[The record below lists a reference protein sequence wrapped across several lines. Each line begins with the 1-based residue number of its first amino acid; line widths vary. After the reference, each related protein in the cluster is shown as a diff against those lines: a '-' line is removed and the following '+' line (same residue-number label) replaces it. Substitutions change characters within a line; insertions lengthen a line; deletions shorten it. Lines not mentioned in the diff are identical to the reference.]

1 MRFNFGDNNNLQ
13 TSLPAIEGWQEAPSL
28 AKKQVQNYGFIAS
41 CLGALLVG
49 VLLQGEFVPRGF
61 LPTLLVLV
69 FTVPVHELV
78 HAVFTPNWG
87 LSSKTIFGVQNSK
100 GLFMPY
106 VYYDDEQP
114 LWHFLL
120 TGSAPTIL
128 LTVLPILVILVAPLN
143 QIYRA
148 GLGFLALFNAGIA
161 GGDWVLLVWFSTRLD
176 LRSYVCQKEWKLYWK
191 TKI

>member
-1 MRFNFGDNNNLQ
+1 MRFNFGDNNLQ
-13 TSLPAIEGWQEAPSL
+13 TFQPAIEGWQEAASL
-28 AKKQVQNYGFIAS
+28 GKKQVQNYGLVAS

-49 VLLQGEFVPRGF
+49 VLLHGEFVPRGF
-61 LPTLLVLV
+61 LLTLLILV

-78 HAVFTPNWG
+78 HALFTPNWG
-87 LSSKTIFGVQNSK
+87 LSSKTIFGVQNGK

-120 TGSAPTIL
+120 TGLAPTIV
-128 LTVLPILVILVAPLN
+128 LTVLPIMVILITPLSH
-143 QIYRA
+143 ITRA
-148 GLGFLALFNAGIA
+148 GLGFLSLYNAGIA

-176 LRSYVCQKEWKLYWK
+176 LRSYVRQKEWKLYWK
-191 TKI
+191 ARM